1 LAADIRFGSVMMRG
15 CVSYIISLRLIKQIS

>member
-1 LAADIRFGSVMMRG
+1 MRG